1 MGDALGF
8 RLEIRE
14 DSSMKSSQGV
24 TTNLERK
31 KKRQGYLLL
40 KGQLGSTK
48 PSSGRETIHTGAFVV
63 KVIVSAGKKKK
74 TILCSR
80 RQCFLMGKR
89 ASRGPHCCVGMAAA
103 QVPKLGLPSPPW
115 DPRKRSAHTF
125 QVQPELLRAQSSVAG
140 APGHRS

>member
-8 RLEIRE
+8 RLDIRE
-14 DSSMKSSQGV
+14 DSSMKSSQRV

-74 TILCSR
+74 
-80 RQCFLMGKR
+80 
-89 ASRGPHCCVGMAAA
+89 
-103 QVPKLGLPSPPW
+103 KL
-115 DPRKRSAHTF
+115 
-125 QVQPELLRAQSSVAG
+125 SSV
-140 APGHRS
+140 PGDNASSWEKEHLEVLMLCRHASSPGS

>member
-74 TILCSR
+74 LS
-80 RQCFLMGKR
+80 FVPGDN
-89 ASRGPHCCVGMAAA
+89 ASSWEKERLEVLIA
-103 QVPKLGLPSPPW
+103 V
-115 DPRKRSAHTF
+115 
-125 QVQPELLRAQSSVAG
+125 
-140 APGHRS
+140 

>member
-74 TILCSR
+74 NYPLFQETMLPHGKKSVSRSSLLCRHGS
-80 RQCFLMGKR
+80 
-89 ASRGPHCCVGMAAA
+89 
-103 QVPKLGLPSPPW
+103 SPG
-115 DPRKRSAHTF
+115 S
-125 QVQPELLRAQSSVAG
+125 
-140 APGHRS
+140 